1 MWWLLALALAST
13 PTPTP
18 TPGYPPL
25 VYHPQLQVQVS
36 EEGGIFTYRY
46 QVHNPSNSTMHVRS
60 VIPVFYYLDEPRELL
75 DMEDRLTL
83 HAIQVVEPVGRKEGD
98 CFSGGPKA
106 LLVNP
111 SFPDPWWVLFC
122 TASPQENIGADLEPY
137 VLRGPHLP
145 VVIQYQVPGNT
156 HEFYGRWYDAGVV
169 GFEDE
174 DFSEYI
180 GSGADVRFFV
190 LGPNPY
196 RKGSVNHWRRW
207 LWSLDKGQE
216 LGWFADQNLW
226 QAIRQRAQQAFQ
238 AVNALQ
244 GDEAK
249 RLLREIEALAQ
260 NAGPDQLHPH
270 GRMLALYN
278 ARGLQEDVPYPC
290 EPHLSAEPKHQVVA
304 PGKPAEV
311 RARLYNKAN
320 GLGIEGE
327 QVRFVIIDGDA
338 GAGYEAQAVTDAQ
351 GWVHFQVPP
360 LPGELG
366 KRDRTYQ
373 AWRVTA
379 GQEWTI
385 AQRQQLV
392 SRLKAASTVGCAA
405 WRQMQVEGSV
415 SYLWP
420 EEFTNMRVTR
430 VRLPFV
436 LSGPGRTVY
445 LDDVTVN
452 ASTRPVPPT
461 VTRYYISEQEEL
473 NPTTAKVLGERP
485 VPALPPLSQSESGEL
500 TFTIPS
506 GLRPGRLWI
515 FACADAENQVEEL
528 YEDDNCGPTS
538 GLVPALLAAPA
549 SQLTAN
555 LPVGVVG
562 QAYTAQVRAQG
573 GWAPY
578 RFEVRDG
585 QVPPGLQPPSDGQL
599 GGVPTR
605 AGRYPFQAGATDELG
620 LRGTG
625 ESTVTV
631 TQAGGEPIP
640 SLGRWGLVVLALL
653 TAAGGA
659 IALLVLLRR

>member
-1 MWWLLALALAST
+1 MWWLLALALN

-18 TPGYPPL
+18 EPTPSYPPL

-36 EEGGIFTYRY
+36 EEGGVFTYRY
-46 QVHNPSNSTMHVRS
+46 QVHNPSDSTMHVD
-60 VIPVFYYLDEPRELL
+60 VMLPLLYHLDEPRELL
-75 DMEDRLTL
+75 LMEDRLAL
-83 HAIQVVEPVGRKEGD
+83 HAIQVVEPVGREEGL
-98 CFSGGPKA
+98 CFSGRPKA
-106 LLVNP
+106 ALVDP
-111 SFPDPWWVLFC
+111 SVPDPWGVFLC
-122 TASPQENIGADLEPY
+122 TASPEQNIGTDLEPY

-145 VVIQYQVPGNT
+145 VVIQFWVEGNEE
-156 HEFYGRWYDAGVV
+156 EFYQRWYDAGVV
-169 GFEDE
+169 GDEDE
-174 DFSEYI
+174 DFAQYL
-180 GSGADVRFFV
+180 GRGADVRFFV

-216 LGWFADQNLW
+216 LGWFPDQSLW
-226 QAIRQRAQQAFQ
+226 QDIRQRAQQAFQ

-244 GDEAK
+244 ADEAK
-249 RLLREIEALAQ
+249 RLLRAIEALAQ

-290 EPHLSAEPKHQVVA
+290 EPHLTAEPKHQVVP

-320 GLGIEGE
+320 GVGIEGE
-327 QVRFVIIDGDA
+327 HVRFVITDGDA
-338 GAGYEAQAVTDAQ
+338 GAGYETQAVTDAQ
-351 GWVHFQVPP
+351 GWVRFQVPP

-379 GQEWTI
+379 GQEWNI
-385 AQRQQLV
+385 AQRQKLV

-405 WRQMQVEGSV
+405 WREMQVEGSV

-420 EEFTNMRVTR
+420 EEFTNMLVKG
-430 VRLPFV
+430 VRLPYV

-461 VTRYYISEQEEL
+461 VTRYYISEHEEL
-473 NPTTAKVLGERP
+473 NPATAKVLGERP
-485 VPALPPLSQSESGEL
+485 VPALPPRSESESGEL
-500 TFTIPS
+500 AFTIPS
-506 GLRPGRLWI
+506 GLRPGKLWI

-528 YEDDNCGPTS
+528 YEDDNCGRAS
-538 GLVPALLAAPA
+538 GLVPSLMAAPA
-549 SQLTAN
+549 LQLSAN

-578 RFEVRDG
+578 RFTVRDG
-585 QVPPGLQPPSDGQL
+585 QVPPGLQLASDGQL
-599 GGVPTR
+599 SGVPTQ
-605 AGRYPFQAGATDELG
+605 AGRYRFQVGATDELG
-620 LRGTG
+620 LPGTG
-625 ESTVTV
+625 EFTVTV

-640 SLGRWGLVVLALL
+640 FLGRWGLVVLALL
-653 TAAGGA
+653 TATGGTVT
-659 IALLVLLRR
+659 LLFLLRR